1 MAVTHVES
9 DAPEVKCD
17 ASGPRMM
24 SVANADAFLVAV
36 SLGAVRAHELWEDG
50 VPRPVERFSAG
61 DSSIYDLRR
70 NPSGHIREPFRIMS
84 FYLPLRTLNE
94 MADEHAGPRIDEI
107 VGSRPGARNEDP
119 VMRHLALALLSD
131 IDHANDASALFLD
144 HFTLTVCAHVARTYC
159 GMGALKSAGRGR
171 LAQWQIRRAQD
182 LLVAN
187 LGGNVSI
194 SELASECR
202 LSPSQFARA
211 FRRTT
216 GMPPHRFLLDARVRK
231 AKDLLLSSA
240 LPLIDIALTCGFNT
254 QSHFTRVFSGLV
266 GVSPGTWRRSHADPR
281 NTPRAISSKRSR
293 TVGDDLP

>member
-216 GMPPHRFLLDARVRK
+216 GMPPPPLLAR
-231 AKDLLLSSA
+231 
-240 LPLIDIALTCGFNT
+240 
-254 QSHFTRVFSGLV
+254 
-266 GVSPGTWRRSHADPR
+266 
-281 NTPRAISSKRSR
+281 RSR
-293 TVGDDLP
+293 TEGEGPAPLVGSTSYRHRSHLRLQHSKPLHTRVLWACRRQPRHVASFACGSA